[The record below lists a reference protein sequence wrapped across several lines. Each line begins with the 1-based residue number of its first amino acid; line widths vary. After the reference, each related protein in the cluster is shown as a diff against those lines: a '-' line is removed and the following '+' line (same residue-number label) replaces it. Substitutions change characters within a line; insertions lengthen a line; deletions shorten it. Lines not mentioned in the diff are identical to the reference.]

1 MYLHPILH
9 IPGKSSITVIPADP
23 AFIALNFTSIKI
35 YWNTINNSIG
45 KVNNY
50 ILNITQVDNNNEVK
64 EIIDGTSESYVITN
78 LVQGVKY
85 SYTIIATDYNNRY
98 GITSPSV
105 EFIVDSKF
113 LICCLFKLYHICIW
127 IKQLFLLTRMCLTL
141 LTMI

>member
-23 AFIALNFTSIKI
+23 PFIALNFTSIKI
-35 YWNTINNSIG
+35 YWNTINSSIG

-50 ILNITQVDNNNEVK
+50 ILNITQVDNNNEVN
-64 EIIDGTSESYVITN
+64 EIIDGTSDSYVITN

-85 SYTIIATDYNNRY
+85 SYTIIATDYNNNY
-98 GITSPSV
+98 GITSSSV

-113 LICCLFKLYHICIW
+113 LICCLLKLYHICI
-127 IKQLFLLTRMCLTL
+127 
-141 LTMI
+141 

>member
-1 MYLHPILH
+1 MYLVNFLMYLHLILH
-9 IPGKSSITVIPADP
+9 IPGKSPITVIPADP
-23 AFIALNFTSIKI
+23 AFVALNFTSIKI

-50 ILNITQVDNNNEVK
+50 ILNITQVDNNNEIN

-98 GITSPSV
+98 GITSSSV

-113 LICCLFKLYHICIW
+113 LICCLLKLHVYHICI
-127 IKQLFLLTRMCLTL
+127 
-141 LTMI
+141 

>member
-23 AFIALNFTSIKI
+23 PFIALNFTSIKI
-35 YWNTINNSIG
+35 YWNTINSSIG

-50 ILNITQVDNNNEVK
+50 ILNITQVDNNNEVN

-85 SYTIIATDYNNRY
+85 SYTIIATDYNNNY
-98 GITSPSV
+98 GITSSSV
-105 EFIVDSKF
+105 QFIVDSKF
-113 LICCLFKLYHICIW
+113 LICCLIIF
-127 IKQLFLLTRMCLTL
+127 
-141 LTMI
+141 

>member
-23 AFIALNFTSIKI
+23 PFIALNFTSIKI
-35 YWNTINNSIG
+35 YWNTINSSIG

-50 ILNITQVDNNNEVK
+50 ILNITQVDNNNEVN

-85 SYTIIATDYNNRY
+85 SYTIIATDYNNNY
-98 GITSPSV
+98 GITSSSV

-113 LICCLFKLYHICIW
+113 LICCLLKLYHICI
-127 IKQLFLLTRMCLTL
+127 
-141 LTMI
+141 

>member
-1 MYLHPILH
+1 MYLVNFLVYLHLILH
-9 IPGKSSITVIPADP
+9 IPGKSPIKVIPADP
-23 AFIALNFTSIKI
+23 AFTALNFTSIKI

-50 ILNITQVDNNNEVK
+50 ILNITQVDNNNK
-64 EIIDGTSESYVITN
+64 INEIIDGTSESYVITN

-98 GITSPSV
+98 GITSSSV

-113 LICCLFKLYHICIW
+113 LICCLLKLHVYHICI
-127 IKQLFLLTRMCLTL
+127 
-141 LTMI
+141 

>member
-1 MYLHPILH
+1 MYLVNFFVYLHLILH
-9 IPGKSSITVIPADP
+9 IPGKSPITVIPADP
-23 AFIALNFTSIKI
+23 AFVALNFTSIKI

-50 ILNITQVDNNNEVK
+50 ILNITQVDNNNETN
-64 EIIDGTSESYVITN
+64 EIIDGTSDSYVITN

-98 GITSPSV
+98 GITSSSV

-113 LICCLFKLYHICIW
+113 LICCLLKLYHICI
-127 IKQLFLLTRMCLTL
+127 
-141 LTMI
+141 

>member
-1 MYLHPILH
+1 MYLVNSHMYLHPIIH
-9 IPGKSSITVIPADP
+9 IPGKSPIIVFPADP

-50 ILNITQVDNNNEVK
+50 ILNITQVDNNNEVN
-64 EIIDGTSESYVITN
+64 EIIDGTSKSYVITN

-113 LICCLFKLYHICIW
+113 LICCMLV
-127 IKQLFLLTRMCLTL
+127 
-141 LTMI
+141 

>member
-1 MYLHPILH
+1 MHPIIH
-9 IPGKSSITVIPADP
+9 IPGKSPITVIPAEP
-23 AFIALNFTSIKI
+23 AFVALNFTSIKI

-50 ILNITQVDNNNEVK
+50 ILNITQVDNNNEVN

-85 SYTIIATDYNNRY
+85 SYTIIATDYNNNY
-98 GITSPSV
+98 GITSSSV

-113 LICCLFKLYHICIW
+113 LICCLLELYHIFI
-127 IKQLFLLTRMCLTL
+127 
-141 LTMI
+141 